1 MSFAK
6 NDELLRP
13 ITTGENN
20 VMNQS
25 KFRAITTINQLKA
38 RETSPPQGEDGFG
51 LTPHWLKKWR
61 EIF

>member
-13 ITTGENN
+13 ITTGESNA
-20 VMNQS
+20 MNQS
-25 KFRAITTINQLKA
+25 KFREFTTINLFKA
-38 RETSPPQGEDGFG
+38 REKSPAQGEVGFG
-51 LTPHWLKKWR
+51 LTPHRLKKWR